1 MKKENIIITLL
12 LISLVLNI
20 ILTIFTAK
28 TNKKID
34 AINSEIK
41 EIKNELNYETI
52 EEFYENKTYDEARD
66 EVYDEE
72 IYVKDEE

>member
-52 EEFYENKTYDEARD
+52 EEFYDGGTYDESLD
-66 EVYDEE
+66 EVYDDE
-72 IYVKDEE
+72 IYVEDEE